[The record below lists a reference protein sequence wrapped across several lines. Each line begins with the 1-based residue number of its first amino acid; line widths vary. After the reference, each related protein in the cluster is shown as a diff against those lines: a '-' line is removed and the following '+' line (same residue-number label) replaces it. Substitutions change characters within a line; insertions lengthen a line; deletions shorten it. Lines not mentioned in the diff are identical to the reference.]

1 MTFIDML
8 NALTPVPGV
17 FAQGGHDYREILP
30 SALSQTWRLPAS
42 DEQMDAMNRVMRER
56 ELAWEL
62 YRAWAAASAE
72 EPGKQAEARAKVLAK
87 ASQYVET
94 DVDEARLIELVDRAL
109 PRRAAALRAMA

>member
-1 MTFIDML
+1 ML
-8 NALTPVPGV
+8 
-17 FAQGGHDYREILP
+17 FR
-30 SALSQTWRLPAS
+30 SRLPAS

-72 EPGKQAEARAKVLAK
+72 EPGKQAAARAKVLAK
-87 ASQYVET
+87 ASQYVES